1 MNCVTALLY
10 DISCASWP
18 VLPAPQGDHLVIQ
31 CFWNFSCH
39 VGNSKQLHIHTFFFF
54 FLNIK
59 LTICCTVNL
68 ITTCLSPLT
77 ATRECL
83 IYNTPLCL
91 HFPPLGYSHTVGS
104 WHGYHIAQMVTSCAV
119 RIQNLVVSLLHEG
132 WEISRIVKY
141 TNRHPQ
147 LPDIDHVSSATNKIL
162 QEIVRNISGWKYPRS
177 NTHSL

>member
-1 MNCVTALLY
+1 MPLGLCYQLHREIILLY
-10 DISCASWP
+10 NVFEISVAMW
-18 VLPAPQGDHLVIQ
+18 VILNN
-31 CFWNFSCH
+31 CTS
-39 VGNSKQLHIHTFFFF
+39 TPFFFF

-119 RIQNLVVSLLHEG
+119 HIQNLVVSLLHEG